1 MRLCIRNTICP
12 GAFALSTTILL
23 FGCSDGSDNNLVRA
37 PGPGP
42 APLSPELIMDETTP
56 VPGFP
61 MSFPDGIAVF
71 PGPNGEELLFNEAN
85 RQRRIEIDSIDSAPL
100 VHSVALEGAAGGGR
114 DSNGQICQ
122 DAEGNRI
129 FGEDTGQSADD
140 ATFAYAG
147 WGVFDRSYNQVGK
160 LTPTSVHLPHVM

>member
-1 MRLCIRNTICP
+1 
-12 GAFALSTTILL
+12 
-23 FGCSDGSDNNLVRA
+23 
-37 PGPGP
+37 
-42 APLSPELIMDETTP
+42 MDETTP
-56 VPGFP
+56 LPGFP

-100 VHSVALEGAAGGGR
+100 VHSVALEDAAGGGR